1 MQFFLGKIFESSRP
15 TSTVSRLR
23 KNSFLECPIEVSQCK
38 LKGFHFAVLPPIR
51 NVRKWIIFRVFMKYR
66 HTVGLH
72 SYLSQSLEY
81 ETEKISGFWEFLWYK
96 NDL

>member
-1 MQFFLGKIFESSRP
+1 MGKIFESSRP
-15 TSTVSRLR
+15 TSRVSRLR
-23 KNSFLECPIEVSQCK
+23 KNSFLECPIEVSQYK
-38 LKGFHFAVLPPIR
+38 LKGFHFAVLPPISI
-51 NVRKWIIFRVFMKYR
+51 VRKWIRFKVFLWYR

-72 SYLSQSLEY
+72 SYLSQSLKF